1 MTHIVLEDFRLQGLF
16 SDSIAIDLDQ
26 IEAEVENEDN
36 EEEVNFEVNWRND
49 FEELEKALEDDSG
62 ELELFS
68 IMYQAG
74 LNGPGYE
81 LVLIGNSFVRR
92 HGYKR
97 LLSFQNSTCSRN
109 LESYKIGPPYG

>member
-1 MTHIVLEDFRLQGLF
+1 MTHFVLEDCRLQGFF
-16 SDSIAIDLDQ
+16 SDAIAIDLDQ

-62 ELELFS
+62 ELKFFS
-68 IMYQAG
+68 IVYQAG

-81 LVLIGNSFVRR
+81 LVI
-92 HGYKR
+92 
-97 LLSFQNSTCSRN
+97 
-109 LESYKIGPPYG
+109 I

>member
-1 MTHIVLEDFRLQGLF
+1 MTHFLPEDFRLNNLSFF

-62 ELELFS
+62 EL
-68 IMYQAG
+68 
-74 LNGPGYE
+74 
-81 LVLIGNSFVRR
+81 
-92 HGYKR
+92 
-97 LLSFQNSTCSRN
+97 
-109 LESYKIGPPYG
+109 